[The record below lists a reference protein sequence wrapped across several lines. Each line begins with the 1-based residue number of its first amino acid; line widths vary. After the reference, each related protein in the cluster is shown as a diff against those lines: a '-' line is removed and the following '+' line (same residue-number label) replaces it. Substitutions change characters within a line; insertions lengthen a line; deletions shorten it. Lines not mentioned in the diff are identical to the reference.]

1 MVLTDRKICSEQLAM
16 GPTNVPFLEQF
27 KTHDDSSIMVNF
39 FCLLFSGM
47 AHQNHF
53 HAKFYFI
60 LFIYLFT
67 YFRGEGEVDKSF
79 FVKDTPKPFDDF

>member
-1 MVLTDRKICSEQLAM
+1 M

-27 KTHDDSSIMVNF
+27 KTHDDSSIMVDF

-60 LFIYLFT
+60 YLFIYLLIL
-67 YFRGEGEVDKSF
+67 GGG
-79 FVKDTPKPFDDF
+79 

>member
-1 MVLTDRKICSEQLAM
+1 MMI
-16 GPTNVPFLEQF
+16 VPLWLIFFACCLVAWPI
-27 KTHDDSSIMVNF
+27 KTIFMQNF
-39 FCLLFSGM
+39 TLF
-47 AHQNHF
+47 
-53 HAKFYFI
+53 Y